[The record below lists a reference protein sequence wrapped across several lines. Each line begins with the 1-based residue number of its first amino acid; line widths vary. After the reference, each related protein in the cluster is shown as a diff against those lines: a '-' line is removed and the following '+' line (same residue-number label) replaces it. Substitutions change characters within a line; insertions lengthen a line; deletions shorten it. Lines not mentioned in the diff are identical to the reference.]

1 MSRPVSEMV
10 IGSPLTQAPD
20 PAATPQLPPAR
31 GARSA
36 RLARTLR
43 GQGLLLMLVVLIVI
57 FSVQT
62 SHFFTISNMWVVL
75 GSSAVLG
82 LMALP
87 QTFLVIS
94 GGLDLSVGSVV
105 ALSSILIGS
114 VTTAGMSPWLGS
126 GLALLAA
133 LVVGAINA
141 FIVIALGVNPLITT
155 LGTLSIVQGIAYLIA
170 NAQTF
175 LINDESFYFLGIGR
189 FGEVPFVFVL
199 FAIALV
205 AFLFI
210 ERLTV
215 FGRSV
220 FAIGSNIEAARLS
233 GIRVRA
239 IPVVLYLASAFAGGI
254 GGVILS
260 AQLGAASADVGT
272 SYQLSVVTAV
282 ILGGASLAG
291 GRGTVIG
298 TTIAVLIL
306 GVLQN
311 GFALLGLSAYVQTIS
326 LGSALILAV
335 LLDQTTRRVERGRS

>member
-1 MSRPVSEMV
+1 M
-10 IGSPLTQAPD
+10 PD
-20 PAATPQLPPAR
+20 PIAETVAPAR
-31 GARSA
+31 KAAPPDPPENAERPSQGDRRKAW
-36 RLARTLR
+36 LTRTLR
-43 GQGLLLMLVVLIVI
+43 GQGLALMLVALIVI
-57 FSVQT
+57 FAVQ
-62 SHFFTISNMWVVL
+62 SPHFFSLSNLWVVL

-114 VTTAGMSPWLGS
+114 VTTAGMSPWLGAAF
-126 GLALLAA
+126 ALLIA
-133 LVVGAINA
+133 LVVGAVNA
-141 FIVIALGVNPLITT
+141 FIVIVLGVNPLITT
-155 LGTLSIVQGIAYLIA
+155 LGTLSIVQGIAFLIA

-189 FGEVPFVFVL
+189 FGQVPFVFVL
-199 FAIALV
+199 FVIALI
-205 AFLFI
+205 AFLFV
-210 ERLTV
+210 ERRTT
-215 FGRSV
+215 FGRAV

-239 IPVVLYLASAFAGGI
+239 IPVVLYLVSALAGGI

-260 AQLGAASADVGT
+260 SQLGAASADVGL

-291 GRGTVIG
+291 GRGSVIG

-311 GFALLGLSAYVQTIS
+311 GFALIGLSAYVQTIA
-326 LGSALILAV
+326 LGSALIVAV
-335 LLDQTTRRVERGRS
+335 LLDQTTRRLERRRS